1 MVRSYKRRSVV
12 SRSLDLYNST
22 SSLLDIPNIDLP
34 NPTSQTHQT
43 EYFTMQPLKS
53 YLFASA
59 LALPLLVSY
68 TYAQADTPEVVFDC
82 SVTPSVCTNMCWGA
96 YCSNYEVSLEFD
108 NPSTD
113 TKNQRRTKAGCKP
126 NPNRCSGGDPN
137 GSCDEYPFAST
148 SNADDVQQVTR
159 CVPGSENSSK
169 FKPCLQSL
177 FYCTKHS

>member
-1 MVRSYKRRSVV
+1 
-12 SRSLDLYNST
+12 
-22 SSLLDIPNIDLP
+22 
-34 NPTSQTHQT
+34 
-43 EYFTMQPLKS
+43 MQPLNS
-53 YLFASA
+53 YLLASA

-108 NPSTD
+108 NPSQD

-177 FYCTKHS
+177 FYCTNHSWPHLLFIQTIQILFCQKVPILHRPLPLLVYLCPKT

>member
-1 MVRSYKRRSVV
+1 MKP
-12 SRSLDLYNST
+12 L
-22 SSLLDIPNIDLP
+22 SSNLL
-34 NPTSQTHQT
+34 
-43 EYFTMQPLKS
+43 
-53 YLFASA
+53 ASA

-108 NPSTD
+108 NPSQD

-126 NPNRCSGGDPN
+126 NPNRCSGGNPN

-169 FKPCLQSL
+169 SKHATPKIHDLTYCLSNQPKSVLLKSAYHILSSPPLLSILASKLNVEFAVFFK
-177 FYCTKHS
+177 

>member
-1 MVRSYKRRSVV
+1 
-12 SRSLDLYNST
+12 
-22 SSLLDIPNIDLP
+22 
-34 NPTSQTHQT
+34 
-43 EYFTMQPLKS
+43 MQPLNS
-53 YLFASA
+53 YLLASV

-68 TYAQADTPEVVFDC
+68 TCAQADTPEVVFDC

-108 NPSTD
+108 NPSTA

-169 FKPCLQSL
+169 FKPYLQSL
-177 FYCTKHS
+177 FFCTNHSWPHFRFIQSIKLFSVQMCLSCTVLFLYWSISAPKPNVAFAVFFA